1 MFALPTCDSWGIAVR
16 VPQPFVGQTLKIE
29 LRQRDRASAVQLSNA
44 IGCTEQRRRQ
54 GTNSL
59 PRFLFASARRD
70 ERRLAANVSPLPRC
84 CRSEEHTSELQSRG
98 HL

>member
-16 VPQPFVGQTLKIE
+16 VPQPFVGQTLKSE

-84 CRSEEHTSELQSRG
+84 CQIGQAAQLRLFRFSE
-98 HL
+98 